1 MVINFHGISVIHNID
16 IVSIIFGILSN
27 FGKPNLKVF
36 SHDIRIEPIAFEY
49 HWLQRTATLEFELVY
64 LFDYA
69 VIVLLIIAGRTN
81 SAARGFL
88 LGPALLVASSAKAI
102 AIDII
107 SGE

>member
-1 MVINFHGISVIHNID
+1 V
-16 IVSIIFGILSN
+16 
-27 FGKPNLKVF
+27 P
-36 SHDIRIEPIAFEY
+36 FEY

-64 LFDYA
+64 LFDYV

-81 SAARGFL
+81 SAARGVL

-107 SGE
+107 NGEWLDLTVDAKAHLSQFSTH